1 MKYII
6 GRKIGMR
13 SVFDVNGNVV
23 AMTVIQ
29 WEPNLVLESNNKRI
43 KVGYDQVDEKK
54 LNKPELGYFKKL
66 GVKPY
71 RNIVEFDGVTNEYK
85 KGDLI
90 KVDTFTIGEL
100 VDIQGLTRGHG
111 FTGAIKRWNYK
122 IGPKSHGAGFPH
134 RYQGSIAFGRGGSQ
148 GQRVPK
154 GKKMSG
160 HYGHETVTTEKLVV
174 YEPVLKWNIILIQG
188 AIPCP
193 NNQMLII
200 KSSVK
205 KPNVKKDVKIISKE
219 IKEDILQENK
229 QLEDKEALHEANLAA
244 EAAEKKAEEKA
255 AQEHIAKEAADKK
268 EQEAIDKANEEKA
281 KADKAAELAKKE
293 AEGEAK

>member
-13 SVFDVNGNVV
+13 SVFDVHGNIV

-29 WEPNLVLESNNKRI
+29 CEPNLVLESNNKRI

-54 LNKPELGYFKKL
+54 LNRPQLGYFKKL

-71 RNIVEFDGVTNEYK
+71 RNIVELDGLEKEYN

-90 KVDTFTIGEL
+90 KVDTFEIGEL

-122 IGPKSHGAGFPH
+122 CGPKSHGAGYPH

-160 HYGHETVTTEKLVV
+160 HYGHETVTTENLVV
-174 YEPVLKWNIILIQG
+174 YEPVLKWNILLVQG
-188 AIPCP
+188 AVPGP

-205 KPNVKKDVKIISKE
+205 KPNTKLDVKIISKE
-219 IKEDILQENK
+219 SK
-229 QLEDKEALHEANLAA
+229 
-244 EAAEKKAEEKA
+244 
-255 AQEHIAKEAADKK
+255 
-268 EQEAIDKANEEKA
+268 
-281 KADKAAELAKKE
+281 
-293 AEGEAK
+293 

>member
-13 SVFDVNGNVV
+13 SVFDVHGNVV
-23 AMTVIQ
+23 AMSVIQ
-29 WEPNLVLESNNKRI
+29 CEPNLVLESNNKRI
-43 KVGYDQVDEKK
+43 KVGDDQVDEKK

-71 RNIVEFDGVTNEYK
+71 RHSVELDGVEKEYK

-90 KVDTFTIGEL
+90 KVDTFAIGEL
-100 VDIQGLTRGHG
+100 VDVQGLTRGHG

-160 HYGHETVTTEKLVV
+160 HYGHETVTTENLVV

-188 AIPCP
+188 AIPGP

-200 KSSVK
+200 KSAVK
-205 KPNVKKDVKIISKE
+205 KPGVKKDVKIISKE

-229 QLEDKEALHEANLAA
+229 QLENKEALHEANLAA
-244 EAAEKKAEEKA
+244 EAAEKKAA
-255 AQEHIAKEAADKK
+255 
-268 EQEAIDKANEEKA
+268 
-281 KADKAAELAKKE
+281 
-293 AEGEAK
+293 